1 MDDRLDENCQGHSS
15 LSSVR
20 ALLRERGYLLN
31 PVARFVAGGGTRPG
45 PSQLWTAAWRAW
57 LVVGG
62 LWSAWLSLALVEANS
77 AYLGNIGEG
86 LLLALYVFFPALVLS
101 AALMALI
108 GLVTQLVGRR
118 PLPEDTAARSRRILA
133 VFGGLAFGGYLAA
146 VWLLGRVFTP
156 TPAADW
162 LSVLFLAAGA
172 AIGFLAYRLV
182 ALVAGLYLGG
192 SWKTRRR
199 LRSLLLLGGSIAA
212 LALVAILVNL
222 GAAEVAP
229 DIRLAD
235 TPPVVAVA
243 VDCLDP
249 GALDPSRAPHLCAQ
263 RERSRVYALNFPAAS
278 SPAEVWATLATGRPP
293 DRHGVRELASL
304 RLAGIRS
311 PLQLRGGELGF
322 AGYLE
327 AIWTAPGLAERVP
340 VTSRDWREPPVWDL
354 VSRSYGPDDRAAVF
368 NWWAT
373 YPAAGRE
380 GLFIFTDV
388 AQQATARGEAPPPDS
403 IYASDLGAGAPRLT
417 LQLFNG
423 RERARRLGARLPPL
437 EAVDRAFA
445 GLMENWE
452 KLDSTAETP
461 VEPTVFIVIRPES
474 GARGEMWVSSP
485 DPSLESGFDS
495 DSVSLYEAAA
505 MLFHLCGL
513 PLAEDLPG
521 AETAPAD
528 WPRVSTYGDYSL
540 EAVSL
545 EELDPALENLRSL
558 GYIQ

>member
-1 MDDRLDENCQGHSS
+1 MDDRLDEI
-15 LSSVR
+15 R
-20 ALLRERGYLLN
+20 ARLRERGYLLN
-31 PVARFVAGGGTRPG
+31 PVARFVAGGDTRPG
-45 PSQLWTAAWRAW
+45 PAQLWTAAWRAW

-86 LLLALYVFFPALVLS
+86 LLLALYVFFPALALS
-101 AALMALI
+101 AVLMAVI
-108 GLVTQLVGRR
+108 SLVTQLVGRR
-118 PLPEDTAARSRRILA
+118 PLPEGTAARFRRILA
-133 VFGGLAFGGYLAA
+133 AFGGLAFGGYLTA

-156 TPAADW
+156 TSAADW

-192 SWKTRRR
+192 SWKARRR

-249 GALDPSRAPHLCAQ
+249 GALDPSRTPHLCGQ
-263 RERSRVYALNFPAAS
+263 RARSRVYTLNFPTAS
-278 SPAEVWATLATGRPP
+278 SPAEVWATLATGRSP

-311 PLQLRGGELGF
+311 PLQLRGGELAF
-322 AGYLE
+322 AGCLE
-327 AIWTAPGLAERVP
+327 AVWTALGLAERVP

-354 VSRSYGPDDRAAVF
+354 ISRSNGPDDRAAVF

-388 AQQATARGEAPPPDS
+388 AQQATARGEMPPPGS

-423 RERARRLGARLPPL
+423 RERARRLGAQLPPI

-452 KLDSTAETP
+452 SLASTAEKP
-461 VEPTVFIVIRPES
+461 REPTVFVVIRPES
-474 GARGEMWVSSP
+474 GARGEVWILSP

-495 DSVSLYEAAA
+495 DSVTLYEAAA
-505 MLFHLCGL
+505 LLFHLCGL

-521 AETAPAD
+521 AEKAPAD
-528 WPRVSTYGDYSL
+528 WPRVSTYGNYSL
-540 EAVSL
+540 EAVTL

-558 GYIQ
+558 GYLQ

>member
-1 MDDRLDENCQGHSS
+1 MEDGLDEI
-15 LSSVR
+15 R
-20 ALLRERGYLLN
+20 AQLRERGYLHN

-45 PSQLWTAAWRAW
+45 PAQLWTAASRAW

-86 LLLALYVFFPALVLS
+86 LLLALYVFFPALLLS
-101 AALMALI
+101 AALMALV
-108 GLVTQLVGRR
+108 GLTIQLVGRR
-118 PLPEDTAARSRRILA
+118 PLPENAAARQRWVLA
-133 VFGGLAFGGYLAA
+133 IAGGLAFGGSLAA

-156 TPAADW
+156 APAADW

-172 AIGFLAYRLV
+172 AIGFLALRLV

-192 SWKTRRR
+192 SWKARRR

-222 GAAEVAP
+222 GAGGTAP
-229 DIRLAD
+229 ELRLAD

-249 GALDPSRAPHLCAQ
+249 VALDPSRTPHLYEQ
-263 RERSRVYALNFPAAS
+263 RDRSRVYALNFPTAS
-278 SPAEVWATLATGRPP
+278 SPAEVWATLATGQPS

-327 AIWTAPGLAERVP
+327 AVWTALGPAERVP

-354 VSRSYGPDDRAAVF
+354 ITRSTGPNNRVAVF

-373 YPAAGRE
+373 YPAVGRG

-388 AQQATARGEAPPPDS
+388 AQQASARGETPPPDS
-403 IYASDLGAGAPRLT
+403 IYASDFGADSPVGAPRLT

-423 RERARRLGARLPPL
+423 RERARRLGAQEPPL

-445 GLMENWE
+445 GLLENWANLASS
-452 KLDSTAETP
+452 LDAP
-461 VEPTVFIVIRPES
+461 VEPTVFVVLRPES
-474 GARGEMWVSSP
+474 GETGEVWISSP
-485 DPSLESGFDS
+485 EPGFES
-495 DSVSLYEAAA
+495 DSLTLYEAAA
-505 MLFHLCGL
+505 LLFHLCGL
-513 PLAEDLPG
+513 PLALDLPG
-521 AETAPAD
+521 ADTSPAD
-528 WPRVSTYGDYSL
+528 WPRVATYGDYSL
-540 EAVSL
+540 EAVTL
-545 EELDPALENLRSL
+545 EELDPALDNLRSL
-558 GYIQ
+558 GYLQ